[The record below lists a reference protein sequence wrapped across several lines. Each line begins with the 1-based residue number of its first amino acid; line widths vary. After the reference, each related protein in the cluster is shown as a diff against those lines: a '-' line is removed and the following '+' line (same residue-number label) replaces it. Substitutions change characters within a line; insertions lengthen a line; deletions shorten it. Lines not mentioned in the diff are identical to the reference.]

1 MARNKIAW
9 AFLAPAAVLY
19 LMLVLWPMLASLV
32 ISLTNWN
39 GIAPTMN
46 FVGFAN
52 YQKILFEDPVSRL
65 ALVNTLIWTVVNTA
79 VPVSL
84 GLLLAVV
91 LNSSIRFRTA
101 LRAIFYC
108 PSVLPLIAVGL
119 IWAWVYNPFF
129 GIVGRGWLSG
139 FQTALPAVLIAS
151 VWQSTGFPMLLY
163 LAGLQGIPKEQY
175 EAAALDGAGTLGRFR
190 HVTLPWLRETH
201 IVVISLSVLASFRAF
216 DLVYAMTYGGPGRAT
231 QLLATWMYFNTVQ
244 YKQAGM
250 GSAIAWTILAMSV
263 LITIPY
269 LRLLA
274 KARR

>member
-1 MARNKIAW
+1 
-9 AFLAPAAVLY
+9 
-19 LMLVLWPMLASLV
+19 
-32 ISLTNWN
+32 
-39 GIAPTMN
+39 
-46 FVGFAN
+46 
-52 YQKILFEDPVSRL
+52 
-65 ALVNTLIWTVVNTA
+65 
-79 VPVSL
+79 
-84 GLLLAVV
+84 
-91 LNSSIRFRTA
+91 
-101 LRAIFYC
+101 
-108 PSVLPLIAVGL
+108 
-119 IWAWVYNPFF
+119 
-129 GIVGRGWLSG
+129 
-139 FQTALPAVLIAS
+139 
-151 VWQSTGFPMLLY
+151 MLLY

-231 QLLATWMYFNTVQ
+231 QLLATWMYFNTFQ